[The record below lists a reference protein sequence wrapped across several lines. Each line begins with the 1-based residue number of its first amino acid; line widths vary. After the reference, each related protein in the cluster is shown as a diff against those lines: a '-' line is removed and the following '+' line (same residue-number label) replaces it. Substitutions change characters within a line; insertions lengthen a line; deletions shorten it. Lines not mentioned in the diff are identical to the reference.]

1 MEEKAFFDI
10 LILCKLLI
18 KNRNGVLSMERIC
31 EVSISA
37 DYCTVEA
44 TMNLIKQVYTACFG
58 YAHIPLIEPQPEKGC
73 TTKGVFLFSKI
84 TELGT
89 VVPQSIYTPWGVIE
103 PFASVERR
111 VLTCEQIGALRVPNF
126 ESVYKNLKIISSTDD
141 AKLFSL
147 TENSTMLIFE
157 PLDYSIYTEQWDT
170 LLEVCNQ

>member
-44 TMNLIKQVYTACFG
+44 TINLIKQVYIACFG

-89 VVPQSIYTPWGVIE
+89 VVPHSIYTPWGVIE

-147 TENSTMLIFE
+147 TENSIMLIFE